1 MTEANLTEWKVG
13 LIMVFF
19 REINMNKCEQ
29 FTALQLFSDTE
40 PTGEFM
46 PWKKRPDKD
55 FFSQV
60 KSKGTKEKNKNSL
73 TEGLIVGAMGSI
85 SRGVSVKTRDSSR
98 LSPGSPDSDLV

>member
-1 MTEANLTEWKVG
+1 MSS
-13 LIMVFF
+13 
-19 REINMNKCEQ
+19 
-29 FTALQLFSDTE
+29 LQHCNSFQIQSPLENSCH
-40 PTGEFM
+40 G
-46 PWKKRPDKD
+46 KKDQTKI
-55 FFSQV
+55 FLV